1 MEDTT
6 VFCKSC
12 GKKFDKKHLSSN
24 VHRKLKKNVTHF
36 RKFFKIETVNSDDF
50 KFCRKCENEWLELNK
65 LVDKQKIEDF
75 IAEKK
80 ITMDA
85 IFLNDDG
92 SQYEQKETKD
102 KQFDLAIPGSSGTQV
117 KSVNISDKKQSK
129 SVNVKE
135 SQQVQY
141 ILNQN
146 EVTSDINTENQP
158 GSSTGKNVGKG
169 TVKDYEYWKLLAQR
183 TFLSD
188 GIGAKTREEY
198 KYYIRK
204 TKEAEAN
211 GFAED
216 EIKDYNYWQKLFIGK
231 FKSEERDKECEEDL
245 DYYYK
250 KMHETKNR

>member
-6 VFCKSC
+6 GFCKNC
-12 GKKFDKKHLSSN
+12 GKKFDKKHLSN
-24 VHRKLKKNVTHF
+24 NIHRRLKKNVTHF
-36 RKFFKIETVNSDDF
+36 RKFFKIETASSDNF

-75 IAEKK
+75 IEEKNTTK
-80 ITMDA
+80 DA
-85 IFLNDDG
+85 TFQNDDG

-102 KQFDLAIPGSSGTQV
+102 KQLDLAVPCSSGTHV
-117 KSVNISDKKQSK
+117 KSVNLSDKEQSN

-135 SQQVQY
+135 S
-141 ILNQN
+141 
-146 EVTSDINTENQP
+146 DRNTEQFDDSLP
-158 GSSTGKNVGKG
+158 GSSKGKNVGKG

-245 DYYYK
+245 EYYYQ